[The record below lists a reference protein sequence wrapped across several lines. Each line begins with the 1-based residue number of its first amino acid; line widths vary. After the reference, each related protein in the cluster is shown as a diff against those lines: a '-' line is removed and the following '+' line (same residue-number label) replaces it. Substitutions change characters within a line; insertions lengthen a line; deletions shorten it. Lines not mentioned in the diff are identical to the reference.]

1 MWCCKHG
8 AAIQGT
14 WVLQPLSLLQ
24 LEGCRLPHA
33 VVSPCG
39 SCLFYLLWF
48 LTSLSRCCPLYL
60 NSTRHTGALLLIDR
74 FLSFSNGVWC
84 WRTTILSFG
93 VMLAWEWVQ
102 LWYSNGLWQS
112 NRSHPCFQWKE
123 FRNAGGHQVPRSGF
137 VGLLCLYARVLRC
150 FTATFWGRLLKP
162 LYDSARELRPSVNC
176 Q

>member
-1 MWCCKHG
+1 MPGIAKWCCKHG

-24 LEGCRLPHA
+24 LEGCRLPYA

-48 LTSLSRCCPLYL
+48 LTFLSRCCHLYL

-93 VMLAWEWVQ
+93 VMLAWERAQ
-102 LWYSNGLWQS
+102 LCDIPTGCDKAIDPIPASSG
-112 NRSHPCFQWKE
+112 RSLGMQEAIRYHVLDLLDCFAYMQ
-123 FRNAGGHQVPRSGF
+123 G
-137 VGLLCLYARVLRC
+137 C
-150 FTATFWGRLLKP
+150 
-162 LYDSARELRPSVNC
+162 
-176 Q
+176 